1 MSDLQAYARKVIARY
16 VQHCAPQP
24 AAFVPGVTPV
34 PCSGKVYDAEEL
46 AAGCEAVLDGSWAGG
61 RWTDAF
67 ETELTRVCGRRYAVL
82 VNSGSSANL
91 LALAA
96 LTSKKFGRR
105 LRSDDEV
112 VTAAAAFPTTVN
124 PIAQLGMVPV
134 FVDVELGTYVPTAD
148 TGGKAAMLALTLG
161 NPLPRANADC
171 LVADCCDALGG
182 EVTSDYGAEKATQL
196 GSLSTLSFYP
206 AHQITTG
213 EGGAVLTDSPE
224 LNKLVRSFRDWGRD
238 CWCDP
243 GKDNTCGKRFGWEWS
258 HFNRFREVPD
268 TGGALL
274 QMVQELPDGYDH
286 KYVYSHIGYNLKA
299 TEMQAAI
306 GLAQLKKLPQF
317 VEARRRNWQHLSDG
331 LASLEEFFVL
341 PRATPGS
348 KPSWFG
354 FALTVRPGAPFGRR
368 EVVQYLEER
377 KIATRPLFAG
387 NLLRQPAYRNVKHR
401 VIGSLANTDL
411 VATNTFWVGVWPGL
425 TEEMIGYV
433 IECFHVFAKQY
444 ASVAG

>member
-1 MSDLQAYARKVIARY
+1 MPDLQAYARRVITRY
-16 VQHCAPQP
+16 TQHCAPRP
-24 AAFVPGVTPV
+24 TAFVPGVTPV

-67 ETELTRVCGRRYAVL
+67 ETELAKVCGVRYAIM

-96 LTSKKFGRR
+96 LTSEKLSERR
-105 LRSDDEV
+105 LKPGDEI

-124 PIAQLGMVPV
+124 PIVHLGMVPV
-134 FVDVELGTYVPTAD
+134 FVDIELGTYVPNEAHVTDGMPAKC
-148 TGGKAAMLALTLG
+148 TILAAMLG
-161 NPLPRANADC
+161 NPCDVFGAIDRNSNYNMYVVDA
-171 LVADCCDALGG
+171 CDALG
-182 EVTSDYGAEKATQL
+182 
-196 GSLSTLSFYP
+196 STLHGWPLDKECTVATHSFYP

-213 EGGAVLTDSPE
+213 EGGAITSRSPK

-243 GKDNTCGKRFGWEWS
+243 GKDNTCGKRFEWKWDS
-258 HFNRFREVPD
+258 
-268 TGGALL
+268 
-274 QMVQELPDGYDH
+274 LPDGSDH

-317 VEARRRNWQHLSDG
+317 VEARRRNWQQLSDG
-331 LASLEEFFVL
+331 LASLEEFFAL

-368 EVVQYLEER
+368 EVVQYLEEC

-387 NLLRQPAYRNVKHR
+387 NLLQQPAYRNVKHR
-401 VIGSLANTDL
+401 VIGTLANTEL
-411 VATNTFWVGVWPGL
+411 VATNAFWVGVWPGL

-433 IECFHVFAKQY
+433 VECFHVFAKQY